1 MFGFLI
7 KKAFFDMWDNLFR
20 VVILNLGYI
29 LCASGLVFLPSLFPS
44 GAESINPLSVVVF
57 LVFTVVLFVYTGGVS
72 RVARD
77 IADYGTPGFKDF
89 WTYIKETA
97 LSSVFFA
104 LIVAA
109 HVFILTT
116 VFPFYSALKSI
127 LGFLAMAFIFWVS
140 LLWLLG
146 CVHFFPVQSRL
157 NTDIRKIVKKQL
169 LLFFDNTLFS
179 LGLALG
185 AVAILVVSGFT
196 AFLLP
201 GIATILVWLNVALK
215 LRMYKYD
222 YLEQHPDANRRKI
235 PWDALLIDDRERVG
249 KRTLRGMIFPWKE

>member
-20 VVILNLGYI
+20 VVIMNLGYI
-29 LCASGLVFLPSLFPS
+29 LVASGLVFLPSLFPS
-44 GAESINPLSVVVF
+44 SAEKLNPLSIAVF
-57 LVFTVVLFVYTGGVS
+57 LACMVVLFVYTGGVS

-89 WTYIKETA
+89 WEHVKQTA
-97 LSSVFFA
+97 PSSVLFA

-116 VFPFYSALKSI
+116 VFPFYSAMKSI

-140 LLWLLG
+140 LLWLLA

-157 NTDIRKIVKKQL
+157 NTDIRKVVRKQL
-169 LLFFDNTLFS
+169 LLFFDNTIFS
-179 LGLALG
+179 IGLALG
-185 AVAILVVSGFT
+185 AVLILVLSGFT

-201 GIATILVWLNVALK
+201 GIATILVWLNVGLK

-222 YLEQHPDANRRKI
+222 YLEQHPEADRKKI

>member
-29 LCASGLVFLPSLFPS
+29 VCASGIVFLPGLLISS
-44 GAESINPLSVVVF
+44 TPLSLAVLF
-57 LVFTVVLFVYTGGVS
+57 LCIVLLFVYTGGAS
-72 RVARD
+72 AIARD

-89 WTYIKETA
+89 WTAVKKTA
-97 LSSVFFA
+97 LSSVFFSV
-104 LIVAA
+104 IVAL
-109 HVFILTT
+109 HVFVLSY
-116 VFPFYSALKSI
+116 VFPFYGGMKSLVGPLAL
-127 LGFLAMAFIFWVS
+127 AFIFWVS
-140 LLWLLG
+140 LLWALA
-146 CVHFFPVQSRL
+146 CIYFFPVQSRL
-157 NTDIRKIVKKQL
+157 DTDFRKVIRKML
-169 LLFFDNTLFS
+169 LLFFDNTIFS

-185 AVAILVVSGFT
+185 ALVILVLSGFT

-215 LRMYKYD
+215 VRMYKYN
-222 YLEQHPDANRRKI
+222 YLEQHPEANRRKI